1 MPNANSAKIAI
12 QLASRCA
19 YVIQET
25 TTLVENGETYSA
37 LAQDAG
43 EDIRQL
49 AELLLESLP
58 EGQVRNPYLMNYV
71 RFMVSALAE
80 AGTQFQREP
89 AMARANATAIL
100 LEDLPQ
106 IFGVRG

>member
-1 MPNANSAKIAI
+1 MPNANSAQIAI
-12 QLASRCA
+12 RLASRCA

-37 LAQDAG
+37 RAQDAG
-43 EDIRQL
+43 EAIRQL

-58 EGQVRNPYLMNYV
+58 EGQQEHHHLMNHV
-71 RFMVSALAE
+71 VFMIDALAD
-80 AGTQFQREP
+80 AGSQFQRQP
-89 AMARANATAIL
+89 AMARGNATAIL
-100 LEDLPQ
+100 LDDLPQ